1 MSIKKRREVA
11 NISQVDLA
19 KEIGVTQGMVSQ
31 WENKE
36 FMPRA
41 DKLLLLAKILNC
53 TVDELLVDEE

>member
-36 FMPRA
+36 FMQEQT
-41 DKLLLLAKILNC
+41 NC
-53 TVDELLVDEE
+53 YCWRKF